1 MPGDVGARRERPRPL
16 CGARDPGRLDGSRVR
31 RKESTG
37 SEGCGGGLGDR
48 AEPHRE
54 AWNLW
59 RVRGGVSSAAE
70 YREREGAGPAR
81 GGPGNAPGRASSAG
95 LAGRTR
101 SGRARDTN
109 ASQRDARQKQSPAE
123 PGSTSFVST
132 SGRLSGPRSH
142 SLDRT
147 RKGLST
153 RGHPLNPLG
162 TAGRLPERTREPGVS
177 LESCVGGRTE
187 VR

>member
-1 MPGDVGARRERPRPL
+1 MPGGVGARRERPRPL

-31 RKESTG
+31 RKESTS

-59 RVRGGVSSAAE
+59 RVRGGVSSLRSTGSGKEPAQPEEDPGTLRDA
-70 YREREGAGPAR
+70 RVALDWLGEREAGAR
-81 GGPGNAPGRASSAG
+81 ET
-95 LAGRTR
+95 RTQ
-101 SGRARDTN
+101 
-109 ASQRDARQKQSPAE
+109 SQRDARQKQSPAE
-123 PGSTSFVST
+123 LGSTSFVST
-132 SGRLSGPRSH
+132 SGRLSGPQSH

-162 TAGRLPERTREPGVS
+162 TAGRPPERTREPGVS
-177 LESCVGGRTE
+177 LESCVDGRTE